1 MLNSIRRH
9 PHTDTEDYR
18 CSQCDAPLLR
28 ANSICPSC
36 QPQESEKRSYSE
48 QRRQTEY
55 GQAETDHRKTE
66 YDYESQVAYERQK
79 EAARQSRQAIERDPT
94 QVIYGE
100 PVPHYENYYERPRSS
115 GKRKPGYSS
124 TPIWTPSLLTT
135 LRKRFSRW
143 ITSQQDRL
151 QQLPNPN
158 EDWLASPLTMQI
170 QWGSWQEMT
179 IAMLWV
185 LAGLGL
191 IIGTLRLY
199 ALDGFQAMVLFQ
211 FSGLVF
217 LGTSAYR
224 KIQTIEKIQRRLLLN
239 QEQAPYEVSMDR
251 HSTHQAQE
259 NTSL

>member
-18 CSQCDAPLLR
+18 CSRCDTPLLR
-28 ANSICPSC
+28 ADSICPSC
-36 QPQESEKRSYSE
+36 QPKEPEKLSYAE
-48 QRRQTEY
+48 QRRQSEY
-55 GQAETDHRKTE
+55 DHRHTE
-66 YDYESQVAYERQK
+66 YDYESQVTYERQK

-100 PVPHYENYYERPRSS
+100 PVSHYENYYERPRNS
-115 GKRKPGYSS
+115 GRRRPAYASQNILS
-124 TPIWTPSLLTT
+124 TL
-135 LRKRFSRW
+135 KQRFSRW
-143 ITSQQDRL
+143 VTAQQDRL

-158 EDWLASPLTMQI
+158 EDWLASPMTMQI

-217 LGTSAYR
+217 LATSAYR
-224 KIQTIEKIQRRLLLN
+224 KIQNIEKIQRRLLLN
-239 QEQAPYEVSMDR
+239 QEQAPYEVGMDR

-259 NTSL
+259 KTSL

>member
-18 CSQCDAPLLR
+18 CSRCDTPLLR
-28 ANSICPSC
+28 ADSICPTCPSDNA
-36 QPQESEKRSYSE
+36 EKQSYEYQSYSGM
-48 QRRQTEY
+48 RQ
-55 GQAETDHRKTE
+55 QTE

-79 EAARQSRQAIERDPT
+79 EAARQSQQAIEQDPA
-94 QVIYGE
+94 QIIYGE
-100 PVPHYENYYERPRSS
+100 PISRYERSRYDQYNHEPRSS
-115 GKRKPGYSS
+115 RKRRHGYKA
-124 TPIWTPSLLTT
+124 PSLFQT
-135 LRKRFSRW
+135 LKKRVARW
-143 ITSQQDRL
+143 MDTQQDRL

-158 EDWLASPLTMQI
+158 EDWLASPLSMQI
-170 QWGSWQEMT
+170 QWGSWQELT
-179 IAMLWV
+179 LAMLWI

-224 KIQTIEKIQRRLLLN
+224 KIQNIEKIQRRLLLN
-239 QEQAPYEVSMDR
+239 QEPSPDEASMDR
-251 HSTHQAQE
+251 HSTLMTQE
-259 NTSL
+259 NASQ